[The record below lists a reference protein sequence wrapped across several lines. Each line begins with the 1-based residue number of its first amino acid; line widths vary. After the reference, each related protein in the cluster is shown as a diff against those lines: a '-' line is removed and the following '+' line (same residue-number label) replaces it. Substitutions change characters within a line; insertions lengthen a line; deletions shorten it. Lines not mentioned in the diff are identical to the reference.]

1 MAHARADGARHG
13 LVGNVPRT
21 TLLRGGQGNG
31 KWEGRCQRAKGA
43 RGPRPCH
50 LAPMARR
57 WRAHAP
63 LARATRH
70 QGPARAGSRARRTM
84 RGGRGGGQSRG
95 RWRAQGSAGGNP
107 QRIGCGR
114 HRRRRPLRPVPSPR
128 RATWLR
134 MTAWCEERTACC
146 GTPRPTNGV
155 VSSCQPP
162 TSASWHSSG
171 GKEHA
176 RGWGRP
182 PRARPS
188 LSRAARPTQHACAA
202 REAVAVG
209 RAPRGRRKGRTSA
222 CCELPAQRR
231 MRAAPTPSS
240 APSDRPPRLA
250 RRPAPPRDRACAPCA
265 GRCSGAG
272 GVAGGCC
279 ASHHVLCII

>member
-222 CCELPAQRR
+222 CCELPAQAKNAGSPLPLLCPLRSPASPR
-231 MRAAPTPSS
+231 EAA
-240 APSDRPPRLA
+240 
-250 RRPAPPRDRACAPCA
+250 
-265 GRCSGAG
+265 GA
-272 GVAGGCC
+272 A
-279 ASHHVLCII
+279 A